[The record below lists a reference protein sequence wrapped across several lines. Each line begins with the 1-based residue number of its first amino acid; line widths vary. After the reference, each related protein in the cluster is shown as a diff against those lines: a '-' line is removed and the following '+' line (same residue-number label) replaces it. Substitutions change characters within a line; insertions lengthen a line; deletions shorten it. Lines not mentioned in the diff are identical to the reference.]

1 MNQHLATHVWG
12 YGTRLALR
20 LPMNA
25 VIQTLLKIQALEFSE
40 VPDPTSPAQIQEL
53 RTQVPTQILAHY
65 DRLRIRGKKGVAIVR
80 NKSCTGCHM
89 QQPIGIITVLMRNED
104 IQLCD
109 SCGRYLFLPPES
121 EAPVAEPVIAVKSAA
136 KTTRARKPKTLPVAT

>member
-1 MNQHLATHVWG
+1 
-12 YGTRLALR
+12 
-20 LPMNA
+20 MNA

-40 VPDPTSPAQIQEL
+40 VPDSNSPAEIQEL
-53 RTQVPTQILAHY
+53 RTQVPSQILAHY
-65 DRLRIRGKKGVAIVR
+65 DRLRIRGKKGVALVR

-109 SCGRYLFLPPES
+109 SCGRYLYLPDEEKQPTAEVKLVKKKTRKSKATS
-121 EAPVAEPVIAVKSAA
+121 EAAEPAA
-136 KTTRARKPKTLPVAT
+136 

>member
-1 MNQHLATHVWG
+1 
-12 YGTRLALR
+12 
-20 LPMNA
+20 MNA
-25 VIQTLLKIQALEFSE
+25 VIQTLLKIQGLEFSDA
-40 VPDPTSPAQIQEL
+40 PDTNTQAQIQEL

-65 DRLRIRGKKGVAIVR
+65 DRLRIRGKKGVALVR

-109 SCGRYLFLPPES
+109 SCGRYLFLPAES
-121 EAPVAEPVIAVKSAA
+121 EAAVVEPVIEIKPAA
-136 KTTRARKPKTLPVAT
+136 KTARTRKPKTLPVAT

>member
-1 MNQHLATHVWG
+1 
-12 YGTRLALR
+12 
-20 LPMNA
+20 MNA

-40 VPDPTSPAQIQEL
+40 VPDINSQAQIQEL

-65 DRLRIRGKKGVAIVR
+65 DRLRIRGKKGVALVR

-89 QQPIGIITVLMRNED
+89 QQPIGIITVLMRDED

-109 SCGRYLFLPPES
+109 SCGRYLFLPAETQTAAV
-121 EAPVAEPVIAVKSAA
+121 EPVAEIKTVA
-136 KTTRARKPKTLPVAT
+136 KAKRGRKPKTVPAAT

>member
-1 MNQHLATHVWG
+1 
-12 YGTRLALR
+12 
-20 LPMNA
+20 MNA

-40 VPDPTSPAQIQEL
+40 APDSNSPAEIQEL

-65 DRLRIRGKKGVAIVR
+65 DRLRIRGKKGVALVR

-89 QQPIGIITVLMRNED
+89 QQPLGKINVLMRDED

-109 SCGRYLFLPPES
+109 SCGRYLFLAPEA
-121 EAPVAEPVIAVKSAA
+121 ETPVAEPVIAA
-136 KTTRARKPKTLPVAT
+136 KPATKATRARKPKTLPVAT

>member
-1 MNQHLATHVWG
+1 
-12 YGTRLALR
+12 
-20 LPMNA
+20 MNA
-25 VIQTLLKIQALEFSE
+25 VIQTLLQIQALEFIE
-40 VPDPTSPAQIQEL
+40 VPDTSSKAQVQEL

-65 DRLRIRGKKGVAIVR
+65 DRLRIRGKKGVALVR

-109 SCGRYLFLPPES
+109 SCGRYLFLPAETQTAVV
-121 EAPVAEPVIAVKSAA
+121 EPVAETKPVAKVK
-136 KTTRARKPKTLPVAT
+136 RGRKPKTVAVAT

>member
-1 MNQHLATHVWG
+1 
-12 YGTRLALR
+12 
-20 LPMNA
+20 MNA

-40 VPDPTSPAQIQEL
+40 VPDSNSPAEIQEL
-53 RTQVPTQILAHY
+53 RTQVPSQILAHY
-65 DRLRIRGKKGVAIVR
+65 DRLRIRGKKGVALVR

-109 SCGRYLFLPPES
+109 SCGRYLFLPAQS
-121 EAPVAEPVIAVKSAA
+121 ETPVVELVIAKKPVAKA
-136 KTTRARKPKTLPVAT
+136 TRVRKPKPLAVAT

>member
-1 MNQHLATHVWG
+1 
-12 YGTRLALR
+12 
-20 LPMNA
+20 MNA

-40 VPDPTSPAQIQEL
+40 VPDSNSPAKIQEL

-65 DRLRIRGKKGVAIVR
+65 DRLRIRGKKGVALVR

-109 SCGRYLFLPPES
+109 SCGRYLFLS
-121 EAPVAEPVIAVKSAA
+121 AEAETPVVEPVIAKKPVA
-136 KTTRARKPKTLPVAT
+136 KTPRVRKPKPLAVAT

>member
-1 MNQHLATHVWG
+1 
-12 YGTRLALR
+12 
-20 LPMNA
+20 MNA
-25 VIQTLLKIQALEFSE
+25 VIQTLLQIQALEFSE
-40 VPDPTSPAQIQEL
+40 VPDTSSKAQIQEL

-65 DRLRIRGKKGVAIVR
+65 DRLRIRGKKGVALVR

-109 SCGRYLFLPPES
+109 SCGRYLFLPAETQTA
-121 EAPVAEPVIAVKSAA
+121 EVEPVAETKPVAKVK
-136 KTTRARKPKTLPVAT
+136 RGRKPKTAPAAT

>member
-1 MNQHLATHVWG
+1 
-12 YGTRLALR
+12 
-20 LPMNA
+20 MNA

-40 VPDPTSPAQIQEL
+40 VPEATAPGQIQEL

-65 DRLRIRGKKGVAIVR
+65 DRLRIRGKKGVALVR

-109 SCGRYLFLPPES
+109 SCGRYLFLPVES
-121 EAPVAEPVIAVKSAA
+121 ETPVVEPVIAVKPASKAPR
-136 KTTRARKPKTLPVAT
+136 TRKPKSLPVAT

>member
-1 MNQHLATHVWG
+1 
-12 YGTRLALR
+12 
-20 LPMNA
+20 MNA

-40 VPDPTSPAQIQEL
+40 VPDINSQAQIQEL

-65 DRLRIRGKKGVAIVR
+65 DRLRIRGKKGVALVR

-89 QQPIGIITVLMRNED
+89 QQPIGIITVLMRDED

-109 SCGRYLFLPPES
+109 SCGRYLFLPV
-121 EAPVAEPVIAVKSAA
+121 EAQIAVVEPVVESKPAA
-136 KTTRARKPKTLPVAT
+136 KVKRGRKPKMVPAAT

>member
-1 MNQHLATHVWG
+1 
-12 YGTRLALR
+12 
-20 LPMNA
+20 MNA

-40 VPDPTSPAQIQEL
+40 VPDSNSPAEIQEL
-53 RTQVPTQILAHY
+53 RTQVPSQILAHY
-65 DRLRIRGKKGVAIVR
+65 DRLRIRGKKGVALVR

-109 SCGRYLFLPPES
+109 SCGRYLFLPAES
-121 EAPVAEPVIAVKSAA
+121 EAPVVEPVIAKKPVI
-136 KTTRARKPKTLPVAT
+136 KTTRVRKPKPLPVAT

>member
-1 MNQHLATHVWG
+1 
-12 YGTRLALR
+12 
-20 LPMNA
+20 MNA

-40 VPDPTSPAQIQEL
+40 VPDINSKTQIQEL

-65 DRLRIRGKKGVAIVR
+65 DRLRIRDKKGVALVR

-89 QQPIGIITVLMRNED
+89 LQPIGIITVLMRDED

-109 SCGRYLFLPPES
+109 SCGRYLFLPAETQT
-121 EAPVAEPVIAVKSAA
+121 AVVEPVVESKPAA
-136 KTTRARKPKTLPVAT
+136 KAKRGRKPKTVPAAT